1 MLAQIKPAAIGGS
14 VTVPPSKSAAHR
26 ALIAAA
32 LSDGECAVYCP
43 SVSDDITATARSLS
57 AFGADINYKDGTFFV
72 SPIKNIPV
80 SACADCGESGS
91 TLRFLMPVA
100 AALGINTV
108 FKMSGRLPDRPM
120 DPIVDLL
127 RQNGVTVKRP
137 EREKW
142 QISGKLKS
150 GEFCLPADISS
161 QFISGMLFALPLS
174 GGSLRLVGSS
184 QSVGY
189 VNMTVDTLKS
199 FGVKCSFKDSVFTL
213 PAQNRYVSP
222 KKITVEGDWSN
233 AAFFLVAGAFSE
245 SGITVCGL
253 NAESLQGDREIINIL
268 RQLGAK
274 VDIKGDSVTVKKGIF
289 TRKPVSVNAENIP
302 DIIPV
307 TALAASVLAGETV
320 IKNAG
325 RLRLKECDRLS
336 ATAELLS
343 ALGADI
349 KIKDDGFVINGSES
363 GLNGGKANGCGD
375 HRMVMTAAVAA
386 AVCRLPVTVSTAEAV
401 AKSYPN
407 FFEVLRTVGA
417 EVTFT
422 KD

>member
-1 MLAQIKPAAIGGS
+1 MLAQIKPAALSGKVI
-14 VTVPPSKSAAHR
+14 VPPSKSAAHR

-43 SVSDDITATARSLS
+43 SISDDITATVRSLS
-57 AFGADINYKDGTFFV
+57 AFGADINHKDGTFYV

-80 SACADCGESGS
+80 SAYADCGESGS

-120 DPIVDLL
+120 NPIVDLL
-127 RQNGVTVKRP
+127 RQNGVNVTHP
-137 EREKW
+137 ERDKW
-142 QISGKLKS
+142 QINGKLKS
-150 GEFCLPADISS
+150 GEFCLLADISS
-161 QFISGMLFALPLS
+161 QFISGMLFALPLT
-174 GGSLRLVGSS
+174 GGNLKLVGSM
-184 QSVGY
+184 QSAGY
-189 VNMTVDTLKS
+189 INMTVDTLKS
-199 FGVKCSFKDSVFTL
+199 FGVKYKFKDSVFTL
-213 PAQNRYVSP
+213 LAPNGYVSP

-233 AAFFLVAGAFSE
+233 AAFFLVSGALSE
-245 SGITVCGL
+245 GEITVGGL

-274 VDIKGDSVTVKKGIF
+274 VDIKGENVTVKKGIF
-289 TRKPVSVNAENIP
+289 TRKPVIVNAESIP

-307 TALAASVLAGETV
+307 TALAASVLAGKTV

-349 KIKDDGFVINGSES
+349 KIEDDGFIINGSKT
-363 GLNGGKANGCGD
+363 GLNGGRVNGCGD

-386 AVCRLPVTVSTAEAV
+386 AVCKSPVTVSSAEAV
-401 AKSYPN
+401 AKSYPD
-407 FFEVLRTVGA
+407 FFDVLQSVGA

-422 KD
+422 EN

>member
-1 MLAQIKPAAIGGS
+1 MLAQIKPAALSGKVI
-14 VTVPPSKSAAHR
+14 VPPSKSAAHR

-43 SVSDDITATARSLS
+43 SISDDITATVRSLS
-57 AFGADINYKDGTFFV
+57 AFGADINHKDGTFYV

-80 SACADCGESGS
+80 SAYADCGESGS

-120 DPIVDLL
+120 NPIVDLL
-127 RQNGVTVKRP
+127 RQNGVNVTHP
-137 EREKW
+137 ERDKW
-142 QISGKLKS
+142 QINGKLKS
-150 GEFCLPADISS
+150 GEFCLLADISS
-161 QFISGMLFALPLS
+161 QFISGMLFALPLT
-174 GGSLRLVGSS
+174 GGSLKLVGSM
-184 QSVGY
+184 QSAGY
-189 VNMTVDTLKS
+189 INMTVDTLKS
-199 FGVKCSFKDSVFTL
+199 FGVKYEFKDSVFTL
-213 PAQNRYVSP
+213 LAPNGYVSP

-274 VDIKGDSVTVKKGIF
+274 VEIKGESVTVKKGVF
-289 TRKPVSVNAENIP
+289 TRKPVIVNAENTP

-307 TALAASVLAGETV
+307 TALAASVLAGKTV

-349 KIKDDGFVINGSES
+349 KIEDDGFIINGSKT
-363 GLNGGKANGCGD
+363 GLNGGRVNGCGD

-386 AVCRLPVTVSTAEAV
+386 AVCKSPVTVSSAEAV
-401 AKSYPN
+401 AKSYLD
-407 FFEVLRTVGA
+407 FFDVLQSVGA

-422 KD
+422 EN

>member
-32 LSDGECAVYCP
+32 LSDGECNIYCP
-43 SVSDDITATARSLS
+43 SVSDDITATVRSLS
-57 AFGADINYKDGTFFV
+57 AFGADINYKNGTFYV
-72 SPIKNIPV
+72 SPVKRIPV

-120 DPIVDLL
+120 NPTVDLL

-161 QFISGMLFALPLS
+161 QFISGMLFVLPLT
-174 GGSLRLVGSS
+174 GGSLKLVGSS

-199 FGVKCSFKDSVFTL
+199 FGVKYSFKDSVFIL
-213 PAQNRYVSP
+213 SAQDRYVSP
-222 KKITVEGDWSN
+222 KRITVEGDWSN

-245 SGITVCGL
+245 SGITVNGL
-253 NAESLQGDREIINIL
+253 NTSSLQGDREIVNIIK
-268 RQLGAK
+268 QFGAR
-274 VDIKGDSVTVKKGIF
+274 VDIKGDTVTVKKGAF
-289 TRKPVSVNAENIP
+289 TRKPVFINAENIP

-307 TALAASVLAGETV
+307 TALAASALAKKTV

-349 KIKDDGFVINGSES
+349 KIKDDGFIINGSKT
-363 GLNGGKANGCGD
+363 GLNGGKVNGYGD

-386 AVCRLPVTVSTAEAV
+386 AVCNFPVTVSTAEAV

-407 FFEVLRTVGA
+407 FFDVLRSVGA

-422 KD
+422 ED

>member
-1 MLAQIKPAAIGGS
+1 MLAQIKPAALSGKVI
-14 VTVPPSKSAAHR
+14 VPPSKSAAHR

-43 SVSDDITATARSLS
+43 SISDDITATVRSLS
-57 AFGADINYKDGTFFV
+57 AFGADINHKDGTFYV

-80 SACADCGESGS
+80 SAYADCGESGS

-120 DPIVDLL
+120 NPIVDLL
-127 RQNGVTVKRP
+127 RQNGVNVTHP
-137 EREKW
+137 ERDKW
-142 QISGKLKS
+142 QINGKLKS
-150 GEFCLPADISS
+150 GEFCLLADISS
-161 QFISGMLFALPLS
+161 QFISGMLFALPLT
-174 GGSLRLVGSS
+174 GGSLKLVGSM
-184 QSVGY
+184 QSAGY
-189 VNMTVDTLKS
+189 INMTVDTLKS
-199 FGVKCSFKDSVFTL
+199 FGVKYEFKDSVFTL
-213 PAQNRYVSP
+213 LAPNGYVSP

-253 NAESLQGDREIINIL
+253 NAESLQGDRKIINIL

-274 VDIKGDSVTVKKGIF
+274 VEIKGESVTVKKGVF
-289 TRKPVSVNAENIP
+289 TRKPVIVNAENIP

-307 TALAASVLAGETV
+307 TALAASVLAGKTV

-349 KIKDDGFVINGSES
+349 KTEDDGFIINGSKT
-363 GLNGGKANGCGD
+363 GLNGGRVNGCGD

-386 AVCRLPVTVSTAEAV
+386 AVCKSPVTVSSAEAV
-401 AKSYPN
+401 AKSYPD
-407 FFEVLRTVGA
+407 FFDVLQSVGA

-422 KD
+422 EN